1 MANARRTFA
10 DGNSCPVGGA
20 ALGGL
25 GALGCCCGA
34 GRRVMAAGLVWL
46 AASVGWRQLR
56 TYAVPRLPT
65 ADGGDGVHLTPRQ

>member
-1 MANARRTFA
+1 
-10 DGNSCPVGGA
+10 
-20 ALGGL
+20 
-25 GALGCCCGA
+25 
-34 GRRVMAAGLVWL
+34 MAAGLVWL